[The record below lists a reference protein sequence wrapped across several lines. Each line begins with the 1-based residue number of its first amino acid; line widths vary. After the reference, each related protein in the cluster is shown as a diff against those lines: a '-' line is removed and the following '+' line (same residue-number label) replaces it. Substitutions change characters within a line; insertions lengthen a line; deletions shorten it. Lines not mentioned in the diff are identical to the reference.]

1 MDWGIPRR
9 YFRLRLFDG
18 RKTLRE
24 NRVLSDLDMRAKVTF
39 NTTESVSGAVSEANI
54 TINGL
59 TREKMTFLS
68 TTSMIWAQPRIQ
80 NEIII
85 EAGYVGQ
92 SGIIFTGN
100 IIQAV
105 PSLDN
110 ADYGITV
117 KALSSFNIML
127 DTVKSYSFKGSV
139 SVSEIA
145 GKFARDTGLILQ
157 DGIKDP
163 TLKVTDFF
171 THNKSVIENIRIL
184 ARIAGINIW
193 PAKGRL
199 NMARIGE
206 SLPNVQPY
214 KVNSENMIGSPQPT
228 DSGCKVK
235 VRLDPSLMTGTAV
248 TLESLKFPELNEEEY
263 VLQTLFYSGDTKGSD
278 WSATLNLVKK
288 GIINVK

>member
-1 MDWGIPRR
+1 MAWGIPLRS
-9 YFRLRLFDG
+9 FRLRLFDG
-18 RKTLRE
+18 RKTLTE
-24 NRVLSDLDMRAKVTF
+24 NRVLSDLDIRAKVSF

-54 TINGL
+54 IINGL
-59 TREKMTFLS
+59 TRDKMTFLS

-85 EAGYVGQ
+85 EAGYEGQ
-92 SGIIFTGN
+92 SGIIFSGN

-110 ADYGITV
+110 ADYSITI

-127 DTVKSYSFKGSV
+127 DVIKSYSFKGSV

-145 GKFARDTGLILQ
+145 GTFAQDTGLILK

-163 TLKVTDFF
+163 TLRVSDFS

-184 ARIAGINIW
+184 SRIAGVNIW
-193 PAKGRL
+193 ASKGCL

-206 SLPNVQPY
+206 SIGNSRGY
-214 KVNSENMIGSPQPT
+214 TVNSKNMIGSPQPT

-235 VRLDPSLMTGTAV
+235 VRLDPSLQTGTAV
-248 TLESLKFPELNEEEY
+248 KLESLKFPELNEEEY
-263 VLQTLFYSGDTKGSD
+263 ILQTLFYSGDTKGGD

-288 GIINVK
+288 GIINGK